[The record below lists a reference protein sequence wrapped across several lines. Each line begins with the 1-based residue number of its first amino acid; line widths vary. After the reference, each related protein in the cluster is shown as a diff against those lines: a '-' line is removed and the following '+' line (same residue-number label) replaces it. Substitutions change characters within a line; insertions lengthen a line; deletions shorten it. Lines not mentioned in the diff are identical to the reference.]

1 MIKHVPRIV
10 VINAEYAHALDLKQV
25 EVEIGAYP
33 DNMPLIKKN
42 FKYGFDKILLRPL
55 TLSDFMAAMF
65 LVDAFCERKQNKNK
79 ITLALPN
86 IPGARQDRLGDG
98 DYLFTA
104 KSIAKEI
111 NARNFKAV
119 VVLDPHSEVAPALIN
134 NCMSIRSYSLP
145 DIVLPLRA
153 RRYDAVIAPDAGA
166 EKRAG
171 GMAKALGIPLI
182 NAWKTR
188 DVATGNIS
196 GFGCSPLGEAKK
208 VLIVDDICDGG
219 GTFLGLKG
227 ILPADVKCDI
237 FVTHGI
243 FSKGTKSLLSAFDT
257 VFCTDSTVQC
267 QQDGVNVIDVC
278 ETLSSFA

>member
-1 MIKHVPRIV
+1 
-10 VINAEYAHALDLKQV
+10 
-25 EVEIGAYP
+25 
-33 DNMPLIKKN
+33 
-42 FKYGFDKILLRPL
+42 
-55 TLSDFMAAMF
+55 
-65 LVDAFCERKQNKNK
+65 
-79 ITLALPN
+79 
-86 IPGARQDRLGDG
+86 
-98 DYLFTA
+98 
-104 KSIAKEI
+104 
-111 NARNFKAV
+111 
-119 VVLDPHSEVAPALIN
+119 
-134 NCMSIRSYSLP
+134 
-145 DIVLPLRA
+145 
-153 RRYDAVIAPDAGA
+153 
-166 EKRAG
+166 
-171 GMAKALGIPLI
+171 MAKALGIPLI